1 MVKPEQI
8 PFTYPK
14 GLIILSLHKKLHMAI
29 IKPFQGWR
37 PSPAQVAE
45 VASRPYDVLNSEE
58 ARVEAAGNPLSFL
71 HVCKPEIDL
80 PEDID
85 HYADAVYAKAVENWK
100 NFQANGTFRQDG
112 TANMYAYRQIM
123 NGHAQVGLVA
133 NSSINDYFD
142 DIIKKHEYTRPE
154 KENDRIRHMYE
165 LQCHPEPVFLT
176 YPDVAGVDAVMQKIV
191 AGTPVYDFT
200 AEDGIQHTFWLID
213 QAADVQMLEHLF
225 QTEVPFTYI
234 ADGHH
239 RSASSAKVGK
249 RMAEANPNHT
259 GNEEYNF
266 FLSVIFPSSQ
276 LMIMDY
282 NRVVKD
288 MHGLSEEALL
298 ARIGEKFD
306 IEKRSN
312 TYKPEALHTFGLY
325 LNNNWYKL
333 TAKAGTFNDA
343 DPIDVLDVTILSNH
357 LLDPI
362 LGIKDQR
369 TDKRIDFVGGIRG
382 LGELEK
388 RVNSGE
394 MALAISLYP
403 VSIQQLINIADSGN
417 VMPPKS
423 TWFEPKLRSG
433 LVVHTF

>member
-1 MVKPEQI
+1 
-8 PFTYPK
+8 
-14 GLIILSLHKKLHMAI
+14 MAI
-29 IKPFQGWR
+29 IKPFNGWR
-37 PSPAQVAE
+37 PKPELAE
-45 VASRPYDVLNSEE
+45 KVASRPYDVLNSEE
-58 ARVEAAGNPLSFL
+58 AREEAKGNAYSFL

-80 PEDID
+80 PETVD
-85 HYADAVYAKAVENWK
+85 HYADEVYAKAVENWK
-100 NFQANGTFRQDG
+100 KFQDDGTFVQDDKKS
-112 TANMYAYRQIM
+112 MYVYRQIM
-123 NGHAQVGLVA
+123 NGHEQTGLVA
-133 NSSINDYFD
+133 NSSIQDYFN
-142 DIIKKHEYTRPE
+142 DIIKKHEFTRPD
-154 KENDRIRHMYE
+154 KENDRIRHMFE

-176 YPDVAGVDAVMQKIV
+176 YPDVEEIDSIINKVVSAQK
-191 AGTPVYDFT
+191 PVYDFT
-200 AEDGIQHTFWLID
+200 ADDGIQHTFWVI
-213 QAADVQMLEHLF
+213 ADKRKITSIEKLF
-225 QTEVPFTYI
+225 NTKVPFTYI

-249 RMAEANPNHT
+249 RMAEKNPSHT
-259 GNEEYNF
+259 GDEEYNF
-266 FLSVIFPSSQ
+266 FLSVIFPASQ

-282 NRVVKD
+282 NRLITD
-288 MHGLSEEALL
+288 LNNHTPEEFFKLL
-298 ARIGEKFD
+298 DEKF
-306 IEKRSN
+306 IIQHVGK
-312 TYKPEALHTFGLY
+312 TAYKPQLLHEFGLY
-325 LNNNWYKL
+325 FDGEWYRL
-333 TAKAGTFNDA
+333 VARQNTYNDN
-343 DPIDVLDVTILSNH
+343 DPIDVLDITIMSNH

-394 MALAISLYP
+394 MKLAISLFP